1 VTTAYSSSALGD
13 LMDDV
18 LDNAVR
24 RYLSEFGWYG
34 SADEGF
40 RGNNWDGELPPS
52 FGPTGTVRLKQNV
65 TAQMSTPSQ
74 APPGARYVGEE
85 TEGSVMYHVY
95 ELDPYE
101 SIYSPWVDRLHS
113 VFDGWRSLPDPA
125 DFEAPIAALEDAV
138 DALTPEGQRE
148 GGYTFVD
155 VEVSNALG
163 LIYKWASPQAGNAAS
178 DLLYAF
184 DGAYGVVR
192 ITGVMV
198 NQAQVAAGVGL
209 AVAGEKQVWSKAR
222 TDIMAVAKAGADAL
236 DIGGGGAGSIDLG
249 VVKAFVDLVGVFVP
263 AQFEVLTDAAS
274 AGLAFL
280 DEVTPE
286 PKTSGKTLTLD
297 GGTAEE
303 IFASLEDAVK
313 QLGQAI
319 YDEESEIDTKLKAL
333 QDIVGGPDT
342 INFHLHPGAGI
353 DERYADA
360 AEIRISSTTI
370 QSIGNHDVPIVAT
383 AFLNAAELA
392 ASHTGS
398 GIWSRDH
405 AIGMG
410 SYGPHASWLA
420 VLEEFDAITT
430 GSAKELVDAGRMLAV
445 AAGWIEDADDQAAAD
460 MGGLADELARGKDE
474 WTPA

>member
-1 VTTAYSSSALGD
+1 MTAYSSSALGD

-24 RYLSEFGWYG
+24 RYVSEFGWYG

-40 RGNNWDGELPPS
+40 RGNNWDGELPPN
-52 FGPTGTVRLKQNV
+52 FGPTGMVTLKLNAI
-65 TAQMSTPSQ
+65 AQSASSDV
-74 APPGARYVGEE
+74 PPGAQYVGQE
-85 TEGSVMYHVY
+85 TRGSVVYHVY
-95 ELDPYE
+95 EVDAYE
-101 SIYSPWVDRLHS
+101 SIYSPWVDRLHQ

-125 DFEAPIAALEDAV
+125 DFDAPIAALEDAV
-138 DALTPEGQRE
+138 DAITPQSQRE

-155 VEVSNALG
+155 VEVSTAMG
-163 LIYKWASPQAGNAAS
+163 LIYKWASPQSDQASS

-184 DGAYGVVR
+184 DGGYGVDR

-198 NQAQVAAGVGL
+198 NQAQVAAGAGL
-209 AVAGEKQVWSKAR
+209 AVAGEKQVWKKAR
-222 TDIMAVAKAGADAL
+222 TDIMAIAQAGADSL
-236 DIGGGGAGSIDLG
+236 DIGGGGSGSIDLG

-263 AQFEVLTDAAS
+263 AQFDVLVDAAS
-274 AGLAFL
+274 EGLAFL

-286 PKTSGKTLTLD
+286 PKTGNKTLTLS

-313 QLGQAI
+313 ELEQAI
-319 YDEESEIDTKLKAL
+319 YDEESELQTKLQAL
-333 QDIVGGPDT
+333 QGILGDNDPV
-342 INFHLHPGAGI
+342 NFHLHPGAGMA
-353 DERYADA
+353 ETFVDA
-360 AEIRISSTTI
+360 AEIRINSRTI
-370 QSIGNHDVPIVAT
+370 QSIGNHDVPIVAK
-383 AFLNAAELA
+383 AFLRAAEFA

-405 AIGMG
+405 SIGMG

-420 VLEEFDAITT
+420 ALEQLDAITT
-430 GSAKELVDAGRMLAV
+430 GSAKELIDAGRTLAV

-460 MGGLADELARGKDE
+460 MGGLADELARGQDH
-474 WTPA
+474 WAPA